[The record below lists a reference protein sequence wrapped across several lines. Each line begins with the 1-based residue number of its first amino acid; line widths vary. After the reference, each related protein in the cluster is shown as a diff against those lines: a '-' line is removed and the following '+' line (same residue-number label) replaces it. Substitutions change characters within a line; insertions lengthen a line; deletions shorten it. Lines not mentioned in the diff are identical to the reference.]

1 MALNSLERRIK
12 SDAAYDR
19 GTGLNFGW
27 SNCQVKAGAFEP
39 SLSPGIDSRAAS
51 MADLVGGDTHALRSI
66 PEGT

>member
-1 MALNSLERRIK
+1 MALDSLERRIK

-39 SLSPGIDSRAAS
+39 SLIQRKSVQTDWNFR
-51 MADLVGGDTHALRSI
+51 
-66 PEGT
+66 